1 MTKSQ
6 SHSAHV
12 ITKVTLHYRWH
23 GLYGV
28 ELQCHR
34 TVDAWDEYYLNC
46 QLPDGAG
53 ALIPAWMA
61 DPIVCAGFAFGTPM
75 VSVEAL
81 VRLRSLL
88 DSTTSPPERAGSALG
103 DSVKSTGEH
112 TE

>member
-1 MTKSQ
+1 MKSQ
-6 SHSAHV
+6 SHRAHV

-61 DPIVCAGFAFGTPM
+61 DPIVCAGFSFGIPM
-75 VSVEAL
+75 ASVEAL

-88 DSTTSPPERAGSALG
+88 DTSPPERAGSALG
-103 DSVKSTGEH
+103 DSVKSTGEC